1 MQKELNVINSQ
12 SLFTLK
18 ELDPKVKSDMNAL
31 NQIYDPN
38 KLMSIEDRAKYD
50 REQLPKYAEALKG
63 VSDETLLMFLGGTE
77 MTSSSISNS
86 RVINKEVV
94 RRIKEAANGNQEVLN
109 GKHFETLLYM
119 TTSGRNESNEFATDH
134 QSILENNNYIDENR
148 GKIEPENIELHEFKQ
163 NVELNDV
170 QNNALENYRNFQQ
183 ENTNSG
189 ERAMADDNKIEAANL
204 GQYHDLFFK
213 LGGTDKTAEEYAAI
227 SDSKEIDR
235 IKEVYEAWVAKYI
248 NVDENTPEE
257 NKEAAAEESYFNK
270 REEEIENMPTDT
282 MEQQAAKG
290 RAKIKFAK
298 ECDAVG
304 RSYMEVSFTAENGE
318 TQTRTA
324 HFDPHSAQFDE
335 MPLAEIE
342 AYFKEKFENE
352 AKGEKKE
359 PEDEKDKEAEKDK
372 DKEDKETDVLDIS
385 EKDKE
390 SEKDGNQDWK
400 DEKEAFWKEHCGEHA
415 QECERDPEDK
425 DGLTLDIYKSN
436 EEKAAKKP
444 MARVHYSSKNKAS
457 IQGSDGK
464 VADYSV
470 FLGLAKDA
478 KRNNQA
484 INFDGEMTPEFAA
497 KLKLACEEVGVGY
510 QNAPE
515 GKIDANT
522 FAGEL
527 SPETLAKLEEYN
539 KSQEK
544 QPEPTNEDKPKTYAD
559 YLAEMKE
566 KTAKGEEIDISN
578 LEGAEKVIAYAAAMV
593 ATNASQKDDIEIKG
607 APEKTIGF
615 KNEKI
620 FEVDDNGDI
629 KKTEDGKPIMTA
641 NPIYE
646 ATKNLPEEA
655 TTALEGFNQ
664 GIRQKQVEAARS
676 KVNGTAERDRET
688 ARREE
693 FRGTAEKNGYDPNKL
708 DKENPDTYK
717 SKFTHY
723 EKDGNN
729 TADAAKA
736 RQEAMAKYWANKKQN
751 G

>member
-1 MQKELNVINSQ
+1 
-12 SLFTLK
+12 
-18 ELDPKVKSDMNAL
+18 
-31 NQIYDPN
+31 
-38 KLMSIEDRAKYD
+38 
-50 REQLPKYAEALKG
+50 
-63 VSDETLLMFLGGTE
+63 
-77 MTSSSISNS
+77 
-86 RVINKEVV
+86 
-94 RRIKEAANGNQEVLN
+94 
-109 GKHFETLLYM
+109 
-119 TTSGRNESNEFATDH
+119 
-134 QSILENNNYIDENR
+134 
-148 GKIEPENIELHEFKQ
+148 
-163 NVELNDV
+163 
-170 QNNALENYRNFQQ
+170 
-183 ENTNSG
+183 
-189 ERAMADDNKIEAANL
+189 MADDNKATNL

-213 LGGTDKTAEEYAAI
+213 LGGTDKTAEEFAAMT
-227 SDSKEIDR
+227 DSKEIDR

-270 REEEIENMPTDT
+270 REEEVSSMLNETYN
-282 MEQQAAKG
+282 E
-290 RAKIKFAK
+290 KIKKSENRKKLKEEYQKAGWKRQVVNLAGPKGVIQAEYYYNPKDPAFAGMSEEELRK
-298 ECDAVG
+298 HFAQKFRE
-304 RSYMEVSFTAENGE
+304 ELEN
-318 TQTRTA
+318 
-324 HFDPHSAQFDE
+324 
-335 MPLAEIE
+335 
-342 AYFKEKFENE
+342 
-352 AKGEKKE
+352 
-359 PEDEKDKEAEKDK
+359 KDKENK
-372 DKEDKETDVLDIS
+372 DKEEKQPDVLDIS

-390 SEKDGNQDWK
+390 SEKDENQDWK

-544 QPEPTNEDKPKTYAD
+544 QPEPEKQEDKQEDKPKTYAD

-566 KTAKGEEIDISN
+566 KASKGEEIDISN

-593 ATNASQKDDIEIKG
+593 ATNASKKDGIEIKG
-607 APEKTIGF
+607 APETTIGF
-615 KNEKI
+615 KNEKN
-620 FEVDDNGDI
+620 FELDDNGAV
-629 KKTEDGKPIMTA
+629 KKSDDGKPVMTA

-646 ATKNLPEEA
+646 ATKNLPQEA
-655 TTALEGFNQ
+655 TTALEGFNR
-664 GIRQKQVEAARS
+664 GIRQKQVEAARN
-676 KVNGTAERDRET
+676 KVVGTSERAQEAARRSEFRDNGHKYDENSTFNTKADRE
-688 ARREE
+688 
-693 FRGTAEKNGYDPNKL
+693 
-708 DKENPDTYK
+708 
-717 SKFTHY
+717 
-723 EKDGNN
+723 
-729 TADAAKA
+729 A
-736 RQEAMAKYWANKKQN
+736 RQTAMRDHWKNN
-751 G
+751 GR